1 MVQIMFATW
10 PIVGKVV
17 LRSVPTTGL
26 VAVRIAGAA
35 LLFIVLERGSGT
47 IKRKDWPM
55 LVIVSLLGVVLN
67 QLLYVKGL
75 TFTSAIN
82 ATLIGTAIPVFTLFV
97 GVLLGQDR
105 VTFRRLGGILLA
117 GAGVIYLIEPAR
129 ASFSGSTTTGDF
141 LIISN
146 SMVYGAYLA
155 VSKDLSSR
163 YGALTLI
170 KWIFIVSCVFT
181 LPVGAPAT
189 AQMIA
194 AHLSWEIWLGIVYI
208 ILIPTA
214 GAYYLNAWALARVPP
229 STVAVYIYLQPL
241 VAFVLAPWLLGETLS
256 WRALV
261 AAVLIFAGVAIVTRR
276 ARSRTVKELS
286 ERPEALGH

>member
-1 MVQIMFATW
+1 MTQPANLTARFRHSGAAPHLALILVQIMFATW

-26 VAVRIAGAA
+26 VAVRVAGAA
-35 LLFIVLERGSGT
+35 LLFIALERGGGA

-105 VTFRRLGGILLA
+105 ATFRRLGG
-117 GAGVIYLIEPAR
+117 
-129 ASFSGSTTTGDF
+129 
-141 LIISN
+141 
-146 SMVYGAYLA
+146 VYGAYLA

-189 AQMIA
+189 AQMIT
-194 AHLSWEIWLGIVYI
+194 AHLSWGIWLGILYI

-276 ARSRTVKELS
+276 ARSRSVKEIS